1 MEIILKKDTP
11 NLGDAGEIVKVKAGY
26 ARNFLIPQGWAMT
39 ATTSN
44 VKVIK
49 ENQKQAAHKLAKARI
64 EAETKADT
72 LRNLDLKFPVKVGT
86 TGKIFG
92 SITTLQISR
101 LLKELGYEVDRKDIT
116 FSEDVNKIG
125 SYSINVKIYKDV
137 VAEVQ
142 LNVVREDEL
151 ESAE

>member
-11 NLGDAGEIVKVKAGY
+11 NLGDAGDIVKVKAGY

-39 ATTSN
+39 ATISN

-49 ENQKQAAHKLAKARI
+49 ENQKQAAHKLAKVRI
-64 EAETKADT
+64 EAEAKAET
-72 LRNLDLKFPVKVGT
+72 LKSLDLKFPVKVGT

-101 LLKELGYEVDRKDIT
+101 HLKELGYEVDRKDIT
-116 FSEDVNKIG
+116 FTEEVNKIG
-125 SYSINVKIYKDV
+125 QYTINVKIYKDV
-137 VAEVQ
+137 IAEVQ
-142 LNVVREDEL
+142 LNVVREDEI
-151 ESAE
+151 EAAE

>member
-1 MEIILKKDTP
+1 MDIILKKDTP
-11 NLGDAGEIVKVKAGY
+11 NLGDAGDIVKVKAGY

-49 ENQKQAAHKLAKARI
+49 ENQKQAAHKLAKVRI
-64 EAETKADT
+64 EAETKAET
-72 LRNLDLKFPVKVGT
+72 LKKLDLKFPVKVGT

-101 LLKELGYEVDRKDIT
+101 HLKELGFEVDRKDIT
-116 FSEDVNKIG
+116 FTEEVNKIG
-125 SYSINVKIYKDV
+125 QYSITVKIYKDV
-137 VAEVQ
+137 IAEVQ
-142 LNVVREDEL
+142 LNVVRDDEV
-151 ESAE
+151 ETAE

>member
-1 MEIILKKDTP
+1 MDIILKKDTP

-64 EAETKADT
+64 EAEAKADT
-72 LRNLDLKFPVKVGT
+72 LRKLDLKFPVKVGT

-125 SYSINVKIYKDV
+125 TYSINVKIYKDV
-137 VAEVQ
+137 IAEVK
-142 LNVVREDEL
+142 LDVVREDEL
-151 ESAE
+151 ETAE

>member
-11 NLGDAGEIVKVKAGY
+11 NLGDAGDIVKVKAGY

-39 ATTSN
+39 ATKSN

-49 ENQKQAAHKLAKARI
+49 ENQKQAAHKLAKIRE
-64 EAETKADT
+64 EAESKANT
-72 LRNLDLKFPVKVGT
+72 LRKLDFKFPVKVGT

-101 LLKELGYEVDRKDIT
+101 HLKELGYEIDRKDIT
-116 FSEDVNKIG
+116 FTDEVNKIG
-125 SYSINVKIYKDV
+125 QYTINVKVYKDII
-137 VAEVQ
+137 AEVQ
-142 LNVVREDEL
+142 LNVVREE
-151 ESAE
+151 EIEAAE

>member
-39 ATTSN
+39 ATPSN

-49 ENQKQAAHKLAKARI
+49 ENQKQAAHKLAKVRI
-64 EAETKADT
+64 EAEAKAET
-72 LRNLDLKFPVKVGT
+72 LKNLDLKFPVKVGT

-116 FSEDVNKIG
+116 FSEEVNKIG
-125 SYSINVKIYKDV
+125 KYHINVKIYKDV

-142 LNVVREDEL
+142 LNVVRDDEV
-151 ESAE
+151 ETAE